1 MACVATVQVGP
12 ARQAFWAVLSR
23 GEGRRLRERTHTLG
37 GRGAVELTPGRLRV
51 SDRGTAIDPSRPQIS
66 DRGTAIDP
74 SRPQM
79 RDGGVAIPGRLRVR
93 DVGVAIDLALQEDA
107 GIEALC
113 PHGRGYV
120 WTRKQAGIPARGTVA
135 LDGGPTRKIEA
146 LAVVDDTAGYHARV
160 TEWRWAAGVGVDPAG
175 TPLAFNLVEGV
186 NDPPNRQRARGVGGG
201 RAARGGR
208 RPLRGRPVAD
218 RVRPTARSCASPPRR
233 SAAAARTCCWCAATT
248 ARRSGPSP
256 ARLPAGSSWRTA
268 WAWWSTT
275 ARGGRPKTTDWRRSR
290 RRSGQPAS
298 TGSFGRLPCRSSTP
312 GTWRP
317 APPWRRGGRGLRPRL
332 TPAARRSPRRS
343 SRRRRAPP
351 RCARPARGPG
361 GGRARRGCAPA

>member
-1 MACVATVQVGP
+1 MPLFSGTRPLKRWRYVGIFCEELMACAATVQVGP

-23 GEGRRLRERTHTLG
+23 GEGSRLRERTHTLG
-37 GRGAVELTPGRLRV
+37 GRGAVELTPGRLRA
-51 SDRGTAIDPSRPQIS
+51 SDG
-66 DRGTAIDP
+66 GTAIDP

-160 TEWRWAAGVGVDPAG
+160 TEWWWAAGVGADPAG

-186 NDPPNRQRARGVGGG
+186 NDPPTEAGGHSPS
-201 RAARGGR
+201 ANI
-208 RPLRGRPVAD
+208 PLRPAASARCGWRASRTRWPPSTSRPTCH
-218 RVRPTARSCASPPRR
+218 RSTQPTARGCASPPRH
-233 SAAAARTCCWCAATT
+233 SAAVARTCCWCEATT
-248 ARRSGPSP
+248 VRRLGPSAARSP
-256 ARLPAGSSWRTA
+256 AVSSWRTA

-275 ARGGRPKTTDWRRSR
+275 ARGGRPTTTD
-290 RRSGQPAS
+290 
-298 TGSFGRLPCRSSTP
+298 
-312 GTWRP
+312 
-317 APPWRRGGRGLRPRL
+317 
-332 TPAARRSPRRS
+332 
-343 SRRRRAPP
+343 
-351 RCARPARGPG
+351 
-361 GGRARRGCAPA
+361 